1 MVAKTYD
8 YVVIGAGS
16 AGCVLANRLT
26 EDDGSQVLVLEAGGY
41 DWHPYIHVPV
51 GMGKLHERRMFDWGF
66 ATEPEPNL
74 DGRSIEASRGKVLGG
89 SSSINVMAYTRGHRG
104 DFDRWAQKGATG
116 WSYADVLPYFKRGE
130 TFAGGADA
138 WRGGA
143 GPLGTEFAR
152 TTDPL
157 YAAWIEAAKAAG
169 IPNTPDYNAA
179 FQEGFGRSQYT
190 IRNGHRSSAATAFL
204 KPAMRRPNLTVERRA
219 LVTRVI
225 LRGTTATGV
234 EYLKGGK
241 VFRTNATREVIVSG
255 GAFSTPQILMLSGIG
270 PAAHLREVGVEPIID
285 LPVGRNLQDHLAV
298 FLSFARSEPGPFHL
312 QMRFDRMAVAMVRAW
327 LFGTGPGTV
336 VPGGLHAFIKTRPE
350 IETPDI
356 EFMFRGAATDAR
368 LWYPVI
374 RPPRPDGFAIR
385 PTLLHPD
392 SRGQILLRSNDAREP
407 MRIIY
412 NFFSAPND
420 LPKLREGF
428 RLARHIAYQW
438 PLDRFRGAET
448 APGMSVK
455 SDGEIEDYIRRT
467 AITAHHPAATC
478 PMGLGPDAVLD
489 SQMRVRGIERL
500 RVVDASAMPDLVSAH
515 LNAAV
520 LMMAEKAADMIRGK
534 PALLSTAVGSRP

>member
-1 MVAKTYD
+1 MTAKTYD
-8 YVVIGAGS
+8 YVIVGAGS

-26 EDDGSQVLVLEAGGY
+26 EDEGARVLVVEAGGR
-41 DWHPYIHVPV
+41 DWHPYIHVPL

-66 ATEPEPNL
+66 VTEPELTLN
-74 DGRSIEASRGKVLGG
+74 GRSIEASRGKVLGG
-89 SSSINVMAYTRGHRG
+89 SSSINVMAYTRGNRG

-116 WSYADVLPYFKRGE
+116 WSYADVLPYFKRCE
-130 TFAGGADA
+130 TFAGGANA

-143 GPLGTEFAR
+143 GPLGTEFAK

-157 YAAWIEAAKAAG
+157 YPAWIEAAKSAG
-169 IPNTPDYNAA
+169 IPTTADYNAA
-179 FQEGFGRSQYT
+179 SQEGFGRSQYT
-190 IRNGHRSSAATAFL
+190 IRNGRRSSAATAFL
-204 KPAMRRPNLTVERRA
+204 KPAMRRPNLTVETRA

-225 LRGTTATGV
+225 LRSTAAAGI
-234 EYLKGGK
+234 EYIKNGRMLQAG
-241 VFRTNATREVIVSG
+241 AAREVIVSG
-255 GAFSTPQILMLSGIG
+255 GAFSTPQILMPSGIG
-270 PAAHLREVGVEPIID
+270 PAVHLRKVGIDPVID

-298 FLSFARSEPGPFHL
+298 FLSFSRCDPGPFHRR
-312 QMRFDRMAVAMVRAW
+312 MRFDRMAVSMIRAW

-336 VPGGLHAFIKTRPE
+336 LPGGLHAFIKTRPE
-350 IETPDI
+350 IAVPDI
-356 EFMFRGAATDAR
+356 EFMFRGAATDVR

-392 SRGQILLRSNDAREP
+392 SRGEILLHSNDARDP
-407 MRIIY
+407 MRIVY

-428 RLARHIAYQW
+428 RLARHIAYQQ

-448 APGMSVK
+448 APGPSHT
-455 SDGEIEDYIRRT
+455 SDAEIDAYIRKT

-478 PMGLGPDAVLD
+478 PMGLGPEAVLD
-489 SQMRVRGIERL
+489 PQMRVQGIERL
-500 RVVDASAMPDLVSAH
+500 RVVDASAMPDLISGH

-520 LMMAEKAADMIRGK
+520 LMMAERAADMIRGK
-534 PALLSTAVGSRP
+534 PLLT

>member
-1 MVAKTYD
+1 MTTKTYD
-8 YVVIGAGS
+8 YIIVGAGS

-26 EDDGSQVLVLEAGGY
+26 EDDGAQVLLLEAGGR
-41 DWHPYIHVPV
+41 DWHPYIHVPL

-66 ATEPEPNL
+66 VTEAEPSLN
-74 DGRSIEASRGKVLGG
+74 GRSIAASRGKVLGG
-89 SSSINVMAYTRGHRG
+89 SSSINVMAYTRGHPG

-116 WSYADVLPYFKRGE
+116 WSHADVMPYFKRCE
-130 TFAGGADA
+130 TFAGGANA
-138 WRGGA
+138 WRGGT
-143 GPLGTEFAR
+143 GPLGTEFAK

-157 YAAWIEAAKAAG
+157 YPAWIEAAKAAG

-179 FQEGFGRSQYT
+179 SQEGFGRSQYT
-190 IRNGHRSSAATAFL
+190 IRNGRRSSAATAFL
-204 KPAMRRPNLTVERRA
+204 KPARRRPNLTVETRA

-234 EYLKGGK
+234 EYVKGGRMLR
-241 VFRTNATREVIVSG
+241 VGAAREVIVSG

-270 PAAHLREVGVEPIID
+270 PAAHLREVGIEPTID
-285 LPVGRNLQDHLAV
+285 LPVGRNLADHLAV
-298 FLSFARSEPGPFHL
+298 FLSFARSEPGPFHR
-312 QMRFDRMAVAMVRAW
+312 QMRFDRMAAAMMQAW
-327 LFGTGPGTV
+327 LLGAGPATV

-350 IETPDI
+350 IAVPDI
-356 EFMFRGAATDAR
+356 EFMFRGAATDGH
-368 LWYPVI
+368 LWFPLI
-374 RPPRPDGFAIR
+374 RPPRPDDFAIR
-385 PTLLHPD
+385 PALLHPD
-392 SRGQILLRSNDAREP
+392 SRGEIRLRSKDARDP
-407 MRIIY
+407 MRIVY

-428 RLARHIAYQW
+428 RLARHIAYQR

-448 APGMSVK
+448 APGESCK
-455 SDGEIEDYIRRT
+455 TDGEIDAYIRKT

-489 SQMRVRGIERL
+489 PQMQARGVERL

-534 PALLSTAVGSRP
+534 PPLASVAA